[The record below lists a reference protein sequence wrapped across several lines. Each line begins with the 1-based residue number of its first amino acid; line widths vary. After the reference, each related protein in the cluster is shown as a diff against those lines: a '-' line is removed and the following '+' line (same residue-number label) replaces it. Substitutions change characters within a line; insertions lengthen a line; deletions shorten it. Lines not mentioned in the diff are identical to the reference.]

1 MNAVGKKM
9 GMAELITS
17 HTRIQIP
24 MIQRDYAQGRQSAS
38 EIRTLFLDALEGAL
52 NPNGDSSKPLN
63 LDFIYGSVE
72 DKQRDYFAPLD
83 GQQRLTTLFLL
94 HWHLAWVDS
103 EWDTFSSLFKD
114 GDDCRFSYE
123 VRPSSEEFFDN
134 LVRYKPDRQPQEIR
148 DLKAVITNQSW
159 FLRYYDRDPT
169 IQSALSMLDAIHAR
183 FKTSTGLFRR
193 LTDSNVPAITFQ
205 ALDLKD
211 FGLSD
216 DLYIKMN
223 ARGKPLTPFETFKA
237 QYEQELPKLF
247 PKVRRNIGGEEFSI
261 ADFVARRMDTAWTD
275 FFWVHR
281 NEDTQ
286 LPDEPMMN
294 IFRMVALVSRN
305 PESNTYLKDIN
316 LLRGGISPPSY
327 STFHAQGW
335 LDEAFT
341 NVLISLLEAWS
352 ASDGFSKPLLP
363 NTCYFNEKEI
373 FEQLIDDP
381 SRLSA
386 ADVVLFSGYAL
397 FIQQHEA
404 AIDRDLFQEW
414 MRVVHNLAINSDIDR
429 NERLLNPAK
438 GLREL
443 LPKSAVILKH
453 FSELAAEDRVTGFGD
468 QQVKEEKLK
477 AGLILNHVGWR
488 PLIERAEKHGYF
500 RGQIEFLCE
509 FSGAAKQW
517 KDTGIFAWDD
527 ATHLV
532 LQKRFEGYLKMA
544 EGMFNAQGLVS
555 VEKNRWRRA
564 LLTFGDF
571 MLPSGLNWS
580 FLVNAVT
587 DPSSWKRLLRGS
599 GPNVSEKRLLLK
611 QLWDRLTTDRPFEEQ
626 LDAIIAAATGL
637 EPWIEAFVRTPA
649 ALDYCQRQS
658 IRWNPDT
665 EIYLLS
671 TTQMNGFHAE
681 LFSYSLYHELLSLL
695 NENGGLKPLAL
706 AGYGYAKGTEEE
718 PCFRLCV
725 DHGECNLWFRV
736 EFKNRRFHT
745 RILWSEVKSFPELRA
760 LLCDSGGFTDD
771 GHFLSKNSAAG
782 AIKESLIE
790 LAQLLSTLLEKTDD

>member
-9 GMAELITS
+9 GMAELIAI
-17 HTRIQIP
+17 HPRIQIP
-24 MIQRDYAQGRQSAS
+24 MIQRDYAQGRQSAT
-38 EIRTLFLDALEGAL
+38 EIRTLFLDAL
-52 NPNGDSSKPLN
+52 NPTGDSSKPLN

-72 DKQRDYFAPLD
+72 DKQRDYFVPLD

-103 EWDTFSSLFKD
+103 EWETFSRLFKD
-114 GDDCRFSYE
+114 GDDCRFCYE
-123 VRPSSEEFFDN
+123 VRASSEEFFDK
-134 LVRYKPDRQPQEIR
+134 LVRYKPDRQPREIQ
-148 DLKAVITNQSW
+148 DLKAVITNQFW

-193 LTDSNVPAITFQ
+193 LTDENAPAITFQ

-247 PKVRRNIGGEEFSI
+247 PNGRRNIGGEEFSI
-261 ADFVARRMDTAWTD
+261 ADFVARWMDTAWTD
-275 FFWVHR
+275 LFWAHR

-294 IFRMVALVSRN
+294 IFRMVTLVSRN
-305 PESNTYLKDIN
+305 PESKTYLKDIN

-335 LDEAFT
+335 LDKAFT

-363 NTCYFNEKEI
+363 DTCYFNEKKI
-373 FEQLIDDP
+373 FKQLIDYP
-381 SRLSA
+381 GSLSA
-386 ADVVLFSGYAL
+386 ADVVLFAGYSL
-397 FIQQHEA
+397 FIEQHES
-404 AIDRDLFQEW
+404 AIDRAAFQEW

-429 NERLLNPAK
+429 NERLLNPVK

-443 LPKSAVILKH
+443 LPKSAMILKH
-453 FSELAAEDRVTGFGD
+453 FSELAAEDHVTGFGD
-468 QQVKEEKLK
+468 QQVKEEALK

-488 PLIERAEKHGYF
+488 PLIERAEKHAYF

-509 FSGAAKQW
+509 FSGAAKLW

-527 ATHLV
+527 ATHLG

-544 EGMFNAQGLVS
+544 EGMFNAQGLVN
-555 VEKNRWRRA
+555 VGKNRWRRA

-571 MLPSGLNWS
+571 MLPSGLNRS
-580 FLVNAVT
+580 FLVNAAT
-587 DPSSWKRLLRGS
+587 EPSSWKRLLRGS
-599 GPNVSEKRLLLK
+599 GPNVSEKRFLLK
-611 QLWDRLTTDRPFEEQ
+611 QLWDRLTTDRPFEDQ

-658 IRWNPDT
+658 IRWNSDT

-681 LFSYSLYHELLSLL
+681 LFSYSLHHELLSLP
-695 NENGGLKPLAL
+695 NENGSLKPLAL
-706 AGYGYAKGTEEE
+706 AGYGEAKGTEGE
-718 PCFRLCV
+718 PYVRLYF
-725 DHGECNLWFRV
+725 DHGDCNVWFRV
-736 EFKNRRFHT
+736 EFKNGRFHT
-745 RILWSEVKSFPELRA
+745 KILRNAVKSFPELHA
-760 LLCDSGGFTDD
+760 LLCNSGGFTDN
-771 GHFLSKNSAAG
+771 GPFLSKYSTAG
-782 AIKESLIE
+782 AIKRSLIE
-790 LAQLLSTLLEKTDD
+790 LAQLVSTLLEETVD